1 MRALKVT
8 ARVLLCLLG
17 AVVIFAV
24 GAFIVDYIFD
34 ARAGRM
40 FAKIDKGV
48 SRQSVLSQMG
58 KPDTTRPCGKNMW
71 WGGDGNYLGYNDG
84 TCVSEDRYEY
94 FLSAWGVGY
103 TADGRAVSKY
113 HYVSE

>member
-1 MRALKVT
+1 MRALKVS
-8 ARVLLCLLG
+8 ARIVLCLLG
-17 AVVIFAV
+17 AIVIFGV
-24 GAFIVDYIFD
+24 GAFVVDAIFD

-40 FAKIDKGV
+40 FANIDKGAT
-48 SRQSVLSQMG
+48 RQSVLSQMG
-58 KPDTTRPCGKNMW
+58 KPDTTRPCGKNLW
-71 WGGDGNYLGYNDG
+71 WGGDANYLGYNDG
-84 TCVSEDRYEY
+84 ACVSEDRYEY

>member
-1 MRALKVT
+1 
-8 ARVLLCLLG
+8 
-17 AVVIFAV
+17 
-24 GAFIVDYIFD
+24 
-34 ARAGRM
+34 M

-58 KPDTTRPCGKNMW
+58 KPDTTRPCGKNLW
-71 WGGDGNYLGYNDG
+71 WGSDGNFLGYNDG

-103 TADGRAVSKY
+103 NVDGRAVSKY